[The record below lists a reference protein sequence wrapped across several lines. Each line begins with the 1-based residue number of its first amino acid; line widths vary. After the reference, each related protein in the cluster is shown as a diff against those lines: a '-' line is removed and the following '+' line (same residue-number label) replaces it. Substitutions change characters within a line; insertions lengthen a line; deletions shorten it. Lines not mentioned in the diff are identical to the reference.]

1 MQAITEFDGL
11 HVESKAGIF
20 LANDKKKS
28 LHLLTTFGLFSQEFL
43 EKEKEVPFGDCLCGR
58 VAISGKLLMDMSS
71 NADVIHYAIKNKL
84 VK

>member
-43 EKEKEVPFGDCLCGR
+43 EKEKEVPYRRLPLWSCCYFR
-58 VAISGKLLMDMSS
+58 KTIMDMSS